1 MNRGAF
7 VPKAPAASPLAKVRK
22 PEGRVDL
29 LIARLIAEAV
39 KHSTNPILPRAYA
52 EVQPVVETLLNRK
65 LGPQTRRGKKLAK
78 DLFSLRA
85 LMDQIEARRRVA

>member
-1 MNRGAF
+1 MDRGEK
-7 VPKAPAASPLAKVRK
+7 PPTPSPLAKIRK

-39 KHSTNPILPRAYA
+39 KHSKNPILPRAYA
-52 EVQPVVETLLNRK
+52 EVRPVVETLLNQK
-65 LGPQTRRGKKLAK
+65 LGPRTRRGKKLAK
-78 DLFSLRA
+78 DLFALRS